1 MDNFSELAFN
11 IINNLLKIQKNDVI
25 SISGEIH
32 NDNNANEPLIELP
45 LIEELAVAIRK
56 QKAFPV
62 LEMSTEKLKKRF
74 FSEMPDEIF
83 SVPPNYY
90 KNWINAIDKFIEISW
105 ESYSSDFHER
115 SDKQLKQFK
124 DSTNSIMQ
132 YLFQQRKKIIFLNF
146 PTHELAEYIGTDY
159 DKLMSEYI
167 KGVNCNYKL
176 LKLNGEE
183 YREQYFSFSNY
194 RITTHSETLALKISR
209 DKPVLFSGDISE
221 HQVLVLPTGIIE
233 FPIEREHMNGIY
245 FAEKIYYKDRNYN
258 NIKIK
263 FENGSIRY
271 VAFKEDKKGNFHLQN
286 ELINN
291 DKECYLTLGF
301 NKEIQ
306 EYTNYFSYDRCID
319 GNISMKFFDKDSKP
333 IFLSNINS
341 KIDKETKIHN

>member
-1 MDNFSELAFN
+1 MEKFSELAFN

-32 NDNNANEPLIELP
+32 NGNNANDPLIELP

-56 QKAFPV
+56 RKAFPV

-74 FSEMPDEIF
+74 FAEMPEEVF

-105 ESYSSDFHER
+105 ESYSSDFQET
-115 SDKQLKQFK
+115 SEKQIEQFK

-132 YLFQQRKKIIFLNF
+132 HLFQQKKKIIFLNF
-146 PTHELAEYIGTDY
+146 PTHQLANFIGTDY
-159 DKLMSEYI
+159 EKLVNTYVQ
-167 KGVNCNYKL
+167 GVNCNYNL
-176 LKLNGEE
+176 LKINGEE

-194 RITTHSETLALKISR
+194 RITSNEETLALKINR
-209 DKPVLFSGDISE
+209 DKPVLFSGDINE
-221 HQVLVLPTGIIE
+221 HQIIVLPTGIIE
-233 FPIEREHMNGIY
+233 FPLVRESMNGIY

-263 FENGSIRY
+263 FENGTIRY

-291 DKECYLTLGF
+291 DKDCFLTLGF
-301 NKEIQ
+301 NQDIK
-306 EYTNYFSYDRCID
+306 EYTNYFSYDRCIE
-319 GNISMKFFDKDSKP
+319 GNISMKFFDKNSKP

-341 KIDKETKIHN
+341 KIDKENR

>member
-1 MDNFSELAFN
+1 
-11 IINNLLKIQKNDVI
+11 VI

-32 NDNNANEPLIELP
+32 NANNANEPLIELP

-56 QKAFPV
+56 RKAFPV

-74 FSEMPDEIF
+74 FAEMPDEVF

-105 ESYSSDFHER
+105 ESYSSDFHDK
-115 SDKQLKQFK
+115 SDRQLKQFK
-124 DSTNSIMQ
+124 DSTNSILQ
-132 YLFQQRKKIIFLNF
+132 HLFQQKKKIIFLNF
-146 PTHELAEYIGTDY
+146 PTQELAEYIGTEY
-159 DKLMSEYI
+159 KKLVSTYI
-167 KGVNCNYKL
+167 DGVNCNYNL
-176 LKLNGEE
+176 LKINGEE

-194 RITTHSETLALKISR
+194 RITTNSETLAIKINR

-233 FPIEREHMNGIY
+233 FPINRESMNGIY

-271 VAFKEDKKGNFHLQN
+271 VAFKEDIK
-286 ELINN
+286 
-291 DKECYLTLGF
+291 
-301 NKEIQ
+301 

-319 GNISMKFFDKDSKP
+319 GNISMKFFDKNSKP